1 MKFQHL
7 QMASVF
13 VPSFADLLNVLAL
26 VWHRSCVAA
35 IMVEL
40 GLQSPK
46 AGLLDSTLDSNTVYG
61 KD

>member
-1 MKFQHL
+1 
-7 QMASVF
+7 MASVF

-35 IMVEL
+35 LMVEL
-40 GLQSPK
+40 GLPSPK
-46 AGLLDSTLDSNTVYG
+46 AGLLDGTLDSKTSVYV